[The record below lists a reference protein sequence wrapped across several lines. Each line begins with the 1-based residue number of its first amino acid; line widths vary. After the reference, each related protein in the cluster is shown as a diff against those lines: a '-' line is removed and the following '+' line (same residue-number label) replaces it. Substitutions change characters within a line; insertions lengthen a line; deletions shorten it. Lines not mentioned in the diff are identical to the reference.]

1 MQLRPLLVRPEQAA
15 LLLGSGEVVADFVQS
30 GWLEPVVC
38 EHRLVLYAYQHLDNC
53 VRRLESG
60 DMPVA
65 PGESQARPARM
76 PKSLISAATGTF
88 VEQSRGIVNVQPFL
102 LRPESAALYVGTG
115 VLLEKFRESGW
126 IKPLYDRHRLVLFS
140 ARQLADCVARLE
152 VGDIPGHEGK
162 SKVGATATATTT
174 AHRTF
179 VPAGFPLRKAR
190 RTRRP
195 MPVTA

>member
-1 MQLRPLLVRPEQAA
+1 VQLRPLLVRPEQAA
-15 LLLGSGEVVADFVQS
+15 LLLGSGEVVADFVQA
-30 GWLEPVVC
+30 GWLEPVVS

-60 DMPVA
+60 EIPIA
-65 PGESQARPARM
+65 PGESKIRPARL

-88 VEQSRGIVNVQPFL
+88 VEQSRGIINVQPFM
-102 LRPESAALYVGTG
+102 LRPESAALYVGTC

-126 IKPLYDRHRLVLFS
+126 IQPLYDRHRLVLFS
-140 ARQLADCVARLE
+140 ARQLAHCVARLE
-152 VGDIPGHEGK
+152 AGDKPGYADEANT
-162 SKVGATATATTT
+162 VTTT
-174 AHRTF
+174 TPGKANATF
-179 VPAGFPLRKAR
+179 SFLIRKAR